1 MRNPSLSA
9 ARMHRVLAALLPLL
23 LFAPTV
29 QAHPLGGSFS
39 VGRPG
44 YVNFLLDHFTWP
56 DLAPGESGAITF
68 FLNNTYPYRMRSI
81 VVTLEIFRY
90 ADLDRTIPVD
100 ANWTF
105 ARPNF
110 YDLTTGFEGNRSFVD
125 FVAGPRGNGTL
136 DPGEEVA
143 IAVGV
148 VTDAEAP
155 HGSLTN
161 QGSYFVRTAME
172 FDLTDGTTTNRSL
185 LYSLGHFT
193 AAEFD
198 NARGAGSPE
207 YRCPASPPPSVYC
220 EGTFNLTYLGSVK
233 GMDHI
238 DGISPEGGFSVKDRM
253 PLWPYVAVGGVM
265 VASFVFAFL
274 FYAEENPGKYP
285 RVAMWWMAV
294 KGKVRGLRP
303 RKVK

>member
-1 MRNPSLSA
+1 
-9 ARMHRVLAALLPLL
+9 MHRALVALLPLL
-23 LFAPTV
+23 LLAPSV

-39 VGRPG
+39 VGSPG
-44 YVNFLLDHFTWP
+44 YLFLLMDRFTWP
-56 DLAPGESGAITF
+56 DLAPGESGEIRF
-68 FLNNTYPYRMRSI
+68 FLNNSYPYRMESV

-90 ADLDRTIPVD
+90 ADLDRTLPVD

-110 YDLTTGFEGNRSFVD
+110 YDLTTGFEIGRSFVEN
-125 FVAGPRGNGTL
+125 VAGL
-136 DPGEEVA
+136 DPREEVV

-148 VTDAEAP
+148 VTDRDAP

-161 QGSYFVRTAME
+161 QGSYFVRTEME
-172 FDLTDGTTTNRSL
+172 FNLVEGATVNRSFQ
-185 LYSLGHFT
+185 YSLGHFT

-233 GMDHI
+233 GMNHI
-238 DGISPEGGFSVKDRM
+238 DGILPEGGFSVKDRM

-265 VASFVFAFL
+265 VAAFVFAFL
-274 FYAEENPGKYP
+274 FYAEENPGKFP
-285 RVAMWWMAV
+285 TVATWWMAV
-294 KGKVRGLRP
+294 KGKIRGLRP

>member
-1 MRNPSLSA
+1 MRNSMLSA
-9 ARMHRVLAALLPLL
+9 GRMPRALVALLPLL
-23 LFAPTV
+23 LLAPAA

-39 VGRPG
+39 AGSPA
-44 YVNFLLDHFTWP
+44 YLFHLLDHFTWP

-68 FLNNTYPYRMRSI
+68 FLNNTCPYRMES
-81 VVTLEIFRY
+81 VVLTLEIFRY
-90 ADLDRTIPVD
+90 ADLDRTLPVD

-110 YDLTTGFEGNRSFVD
+110 YDLTTGIEIGRSFVEN
-125 FVAGPRGNGTL
+125 VAVL
-136 DPGEEVA
+136 DPREEIG

-148 VTDAEAP
+148 VTDADAP

-172 FDLTDGTTTNRSL
+172 FNLVEGATVNRSFQ
-185 LYSLGHFT
+185 YSLGHFT

-198 NARGAGSPE
+198 VARTSCPTSPV
-207 YRCPASPPPSVYC
+207 PGVYC

-233 GMDHI
+233 GMNHI
-238 DGISPEGGFSVKDRM
+238 DGILPEGGFSVKDRM

-265 VASFVFAFL
+265 VAAFVFAFL
-274 FYAEENPGKYP
+274 FYAEENPGKFP
-285 RVAMWWMAV
+285 TVARWWMSV
-294 KGKVRGLRP
+294 KGKVRGLRR
-303 RKVK
+303 RKVN

>member
-1 MRNPSLSA
+1 
-9 ARMHRVLAALLPLL
+9 MHRALVALLPLL
-23 LFAPTV
+23 LLAPSV

-39 VGRPG
+39 VGSPA
-44 YVNFLLDHFTWP
+44 YLFHLLDDFTWP
-56 DLAPGESGAITF
+56 DLAPGESGAISF
-68 FLNNTYPYRMRSI
+68 FLNNTYPYRMESV

-90 ADLDRTIPVD
+90 ADLDRTLPVD

-110 YDLTTGFEGNRSFVD
+110 YDLSTGFEIGRSFVEN
-125 FVAGPRGNGTL
+125 VAGL
-136 DPGEEVA
+136 DPREEVV

-148 VTDAEAP
+148 VTDTDAP

-172 FDLTDGTTTNRSL
+172 FNLVEGATVNRSFQ
-185 LYSLGHFT
+185 YSLGHFT

-233 GMDHI
+233 GMNHI
-238 DGISPEGGFSVKDRM
+238 DGILSEGGFSVKDRM
-253 PLWPYVAVGGVM
+253 PVWPYVAVGGVM

-274 FYAEENPGKYP
+274 FYAEENPGKFP
-285 RVAMWWMAV
+285 TVATWWMAV
-294 KGKVRGLRP
+294 KGKIRGLRP

>member
-1 MRNPSLSA
+1 MLSA
-9 ARMHRVLAALLPLL
+9 GRMHRALVALLPLL
-23 LFAPTV
+23 LLLAPTA

-39 VGRPG
+39 AGSPG
-44 YVNFLLDHFTWP
+44 YLFHLLDHFTWP

-68 FLNNTYPYRMRSI
+68 FLNNTYPYRMES
-81 VVTLEIFRY
+81 VVLTLEIFRY
-90 ADLDRTIPVD
+90 ADLDRTITVD

-105 ARPNF
+105 ARPSF
-110 YDLTTGFEGNRSFVD
+110 YEIATGLEIGRRFVEN
-125 FVAGPRGNGTL
+125 VAALEPR
-136 DPGEEVA
+136 EEVG
-143 IAVGV
+143 ISVGV
-148 VTDAEAP
+148 VTDADAP

-172 FDLTDGTTTNRSL
+172 FSLTDGVTTNRSSQF
-185 LYSLGHFT
+185 SLGHFT

-198 NARGAGSPE
+198 RAVTS
-207 YRCPASPPPSVYC
+207 CPTSPPPSVYC
-220 EGTFNLTYLGSVK
+220 AGLFNLTYLGSVK
-233 GMDHI
+233 GLNHI
-238 DGISPEGGFSVKDRM
+238 DGILPEGGFSVKDRM

-285 RVAMWWMAV
+285 RVATWWMSV